1 MPLEFYETSVASIAR
16 MGAAR
21 FLIVSVL
28 PCCFSSGFRYTAL
41 IHLWS

>member
-1 MPLEFYETSVASIAR
+1 MWREVSGMPLEFYETSVACVAR

-28 PCCFSSGFRYTAL
+28 P
-41 IHLWS
+41 